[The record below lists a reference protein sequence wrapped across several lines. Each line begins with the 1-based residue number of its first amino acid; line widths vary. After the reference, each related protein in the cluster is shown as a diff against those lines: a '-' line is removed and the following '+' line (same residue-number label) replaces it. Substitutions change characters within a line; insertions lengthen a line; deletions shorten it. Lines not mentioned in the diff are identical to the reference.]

1 MLTLNNAV
9 TQNSFNLDHLPLNQ
23 LVQWISKVK
32 WLEEKALNL
41 VELLVVFKEE
51 VVSKEVAV
59 EDSVIEV
66 VSAAAE
72 VLQEVVSVVEANEK
86 AQLINTKHL
95 FIF

>member
-1 MLTLNNAV
+1 MLILNNAV
-9 TQNSFNLDHLPLNQ
+9 TQNSFNLDHLPLKQ

-72 VLQEVVSVVEANEK
+72 VVQEVVSVVEANEK

>member
-1 MLTLNNAV
+1 M
-9 TQNSFNLDHLPLNQ
+9 
-23 LVQWISKVK
+23 
-32 WLEEKALNL
+32 
-41 VELLVVFKEE
+41 VFKEE